1 MLRSKVFVSEDRQL
15 QAVHLILDFKPL
27 SKNFQDVGHV
37 IRAGDPWLTRIDI
50 LVPSFLAREDLLLG
64 ELPLHHSPRE
74 VAAPREEIAS
84 SCLSLETEIDQF
96 HLKREGEGEEQEE
109 PVVQILDSEG
119 ELDKSSFTCFPK
131 LIVAHV
137 DYSSEEEEEMV
148 LNQRKS
154 LKELLA
160 GRNKGTSRSQPLL
173 TLPLLLLLLQS
184 ACSQSPT

>member
-1 MLRSKVFVSEDRQL
+1 MSEDRQL
-15 QAVHLILDFKPL
+15 RAVHLILDFEPL
-27 SKNFQDVGHV
+27 SENFQDVGHV

-50 LVPSFLAREDLLLG
+50 LVPSFLAGEDLPPV

-74 VAAPREEIAS
+74 VATPKEEIAS
-84 SCLSLETEIDQF
+84 SCLPLETEIDQF
-96 HLKREGEGEEQEE
+96 RLKREGEGEEQEE
-109 PVVQILDSEG
+109 LVVQILDSEG

-148 LNQRKS
+148 LNHRKG

-160 GRNKGTSRSQPLL
+160 RRNKGTSGSQPLPAF
-173 TLPLLLLLLQS
+173 PLLLLLL
-184 ACSQSPT
+184 